1 MLKSRVAIPYVI
13 WMAVF
18 ILAPILLVV
27 YFAFTDK
34 SGNPSLVHVADLMGY
49 APVFL
54 RSIMLAAIATV
65 ICLIIA
71 YPVSFTISRFPP
83 RRQKL
88 MLMMVMLPMWINFLL
103 RTYAWMALLERNG
116 IINSILG
123 VFGIGPLEMI
133 GTDGAIVLG
142 MVYNYLPFMILPMYS
157 TMVKIDNS
165 IIQAAQ
171 DLGCGP
177 INVFKNV
184 LLPLSVP
191 GITTGITLVFVP
203 SISTFIISRMLGGGS
218 NMLIG
223 DVIELQFLGNSNNYG
238 LGSAMALVLMLIVLA
253 CMSITNK
260 LGDEESMEGMI

>member
-1 MLKSRVAIPYVI
+1 MKSRVAIPYVV
-13 WMAVF
+13 WMMIF

-34 SGNPSLVHVADLMGY
+34 TGMFTLANVAELTLY
-49 APVFL
+49 TAVFF
-54 RSIMLAAIATV
+54 RSIILAAIAT
-65 ICLIIA
+65 LISLVIA
-71 YPVSFTISRFPP
+71 YPMSFIISRFP
-83 RRQKL
+83 RDRQRF
-88 MLMMVMLPMWINFLL
+88 MLMMIMLPMWINFLL

-116 IINSILG
+116 IINSLLG
-123 VFGIGPLEMI
+123 VLGIPPLEMI

-165 IIQAAQ
+165 VIQAAQ

-177 INVFKNV
+177 FDVFRRV
-184 LLPLSVP
+184 LLPLSIP
-191 GITTGITLVFVP
+191 GVTTGITLVFVP
-203 SISTFIISRMLGGGS
+203 AISTFIISRMLGGGS
-218 NMLIG
+218 TMLIG
-223 DVIELQFLGNSNNYG
+223 DVIELQFLGNSYNYG

-253 CMSITNK
+253 CMSLTNK